1 MTALVYVSPLPWHSF
16 AQRPHKFVEWF
27 HARHGGPVLWIDP
40 YPTRLPGPEDLR
52 RLRTKLRGGS
62 PPAARALPGWLTVL
76 PAPALPIE
84 PLPGSGLLNGLLWR
98 KLHQAVA
105 RFGADGPSFRAAREA
120 LENVIHFIAPL
131 SPGADFAAAPAAA
144 GQGAD
149 GGGGVIVQRQQA
161 LAQLRQVADFFRR
174 TEPHSPVAYLAEKA
188 ASWGELPLHL
198 WLRAVVKDSGTLAQ
212 LDEMLGTNS
221 ANG

>member
-1 MTALVYVSPLPWHSF
+1 M
-16 AQRPHKFVEWF
+16 E
-27 HARHGGPVLWIDP
+27 
-40 YPTRLPGPEDLR
+40 
-52 RLRTKLRGGS
+52 
-62 PPAARALPGWLTVL
+62 AARQSNTRAFSV
-76 PAPALPIE
+76 
-84 PLPGSGLLNGLLWR
+84 GLLADAQYCMQSLLAFER
-98 KLHQAVA
+98 SVDA

-120 LENVIHFIAPL
+120 LENAIHFIAPL
-131 SPGADFAAAPAAA
+131 SPGADFAGAPPAA
-144 GQGAD
+144 GQSAGASGD
-149 GGGGVIVQRQQA
+149 VIVQRQQA

-198 WLRAVVKDSGTLAQ
+198 WLRAVVKDQGTLAQ